1 MSWHD
6 IPKIIIALALIAP
19 LAFLMGFPFPL
30 ALAALGDRARELIPW
45 AWAINGC
52 ASVLA
57 AVIATLLAIQFGFTV
72 VVASALGLYGLA
84 AWIGRRSFAAQ
95 GTQPE

>member
-1 MSWHD
+1 MSW
-6 IPKIIIALALIAP
+6 PVYLKILASVVLIAP

-30 ALAALGDRARELIPW
+30 ALAALGQRNRELISW

-57 AVIATLLAIQFGFTV
+57 AVLATLLAIHFGFTLV
-72 VVASALGLYGLA
+72 VLSAVMLYGLA
-84 AWIGRRSFAAQ
+84 AWIGRRSFAADTET
-95 GTQPE
+95 G